1 MNSLIATVA
10 VDNTFFSYD
19 TDYSY
24 IVPNSLSKDVQIGSK
39 VSVPFGRGD
48 KTRDG
53 IIVNLIEE
61 LTVNIDGLK
70 EIKSV
75 EKKVLSDEM
84 VKLATNAYTKIKAML
99 TRHIMRPAQSALKKG
114 PRLCG
119 GAPVCVLCPNFSRRY
134 FPRYCPK
141 NVLSLSNGIS
151 PTRS

>member
-24 IVPNSLSKDVQIGSK
+24 IVPNSLSNDVQIGSK

-75 EKKVLSDEM
+75 EKKVLSDE
-84 VKLATNAYTKIKAML
+84 LTEKIVEVAEEF
-99 TRHIMRPAQSALKKG
+99 KK
-114 PRLCG
+114 
-119 GAPVCVLCPNFSRRY
+119 SRW
-134 FPRYCPK
+134 
-141 NVLSLSNGIS
+141 
-151 PTRS
+151 

>member
-24 IVPNSLSKDVQIGSK
+24 IVPNSLSNDAQIGSK

-61 LTVNIDGLK
+61 STVNIDG
-70 EIKSV
+70 E
-75 EKKVLSDEM
+75 
-84 VKLATNAYTKIKAML
+84 
-99 TRHIMRPAQSALKKG
+99 
-114 PRLCG
+114 
-119 GAPVCVLCPNFSRRY
+119 
-134 FPRYCPK
+134 
-141 NVLSLSNGIS
+141 
-151 PTRS
+151 

>member
-24 IVPNSLSKDVQIGSK
+24 IVPNSLSNDAQIGSK

-61 LTVNIDGLK
+61 STVNIDGLK

-84 VKLATNAYTKIKAML
+84 VKLAL
-99 TRHIMRPAQSALKKG
+99 WLKE
-114 PRLCG
+114 R
-119 GAPVCVLCPNFSRRY
+119 
-134 FPRYCPK
+134 
-141 NVLSLSNGIS
+141 
-151 PTRS
+151 